1 MTAVRSGVAPRWA
14 PRDRRISQDARSVVN
29 PNEDDILERPIPID
43 EDAAERVQL
52 RIRRTLPGRRIDKYL
67 HGRFPRL
74 SRTTLQRLIRQG
86 AITVNGRPSKPSYE
100 LLGGDVVELIL
111 PPPEPREVIPENIP
125 IEIVYEDDHL
135 LAINK
140 AAGIICHPARGDQ
153 TGTLANALAYY
164 ANSLSHGEDPFR
176 PGIVHR
182 LDKHTTG
189 IMLVAKTDEAHWRL
203 SLQFERRTVQKTYLA
218 VVHGNPH
225 LDADTIDAPIGV
237 HPVVREKFA
246 VMVRQNKI
254 DLARSAITRYVV
266 GERYGDYALVQ
277 LFPKTGRTHQLRVHM
292 SHIGH
297 PIVGD
302 TMYGGRPVS
311 EFDILGRGS
320 VEPLF
325 VHQALHAW
333 RIQFRHPILERPME
347 LEAPFP
353 PPFRTLVTLLR
364 NARTPRAR

>member
-1 MTAVRSGVAPRWA
+1 MT
-14 PRDRRISQDARSVVN
+14 RD
-29 PNEDDILERPIPID
+29 EEDILERPIPID
-43 EDAAERVQL
+43 EDQADRVRL
-52 RIRRTLPGRRIDKYL
+52 HVRRKLPGRRLDKYL

-74 SRTTLQRLIRQG
+74 SRTAIQRLIKQG
-86 AITVNGRPSKPSYE
+86 AITVNGATTKASYE
-100 LLGGDVVELIL
+100 MAGGDVIELVI

-125 IEIVYEDDHL
+125 LNIVYEDEYI
-135 LAINK
+135 LALNK
-140 AAGIICHPARGDQ
+140 PTGIICHPARGDQ
-153 TGTLANALAYY
+153 TGTLANALMYY
-164 ANSLSHGEDPFR
+164 ANELSHGEDPFR

-182 LDKHTTG
+182 LDKNTTG

-218 VVHGNPH
+218 IVHGNPQ
-225 LDADTIDAPIGV
+225 LDGDTIDAPIGV

-246 VMVRQNKI
+246 VMIRENKI
-254 DLARSAITRYVV
+254 DLAKSAVTRYEVA
-266 GERYGDYALVQ
+266 ERYKNHALVQ

-302 TMYGGRPVS
+302 QMYGGRPVS
-311 EFDILGRGS
+311 EFDLTGQGS
-320 VEPLF
+320 VEPIF

-333 RIQFRHPILERPME
+333 RIQFRHPILETPME

-353 PPFRTLVTLLR
+353 PPFKNAVTLLR
-364 NARTPRAR
+364 STRGA